1 MTIDRRIT
9 NGLAWAGVLLVVG
22 VPMADL
28 LSGQFSAPSAA
39 VVREQVAVI
48 EPVAPVPAPLS
59 QRPAAPVAKPTA
71 QLAAVAPVKPATEV
85 AVVAPVKPTAPALK
99 PSVRPAAQTADIVD
113 SFLQSG
119 KPLPS
124 YITDAN
130 APATSAQAAV
140 TAPVRTPI
148 VTTPAAEPVAVDPVQ
163 VASIPQKVAPM
174 PMPLSMRPRPVVAV
188 APDDIILPPGLVRPP
203 ANITADELADWE
215 AGPLSEFL
223 AARQR
228 QGQPAVIVEPDYDP
242 DGFFLDQGPNRRRG
256 DRVVGWQEE
265 SFSFFAE

>member
-22 VPMADL
+22 VPTADL
-28 LSGQFSAPSAA
+28 LSAQFSGPSATL
-39 VVREQVAVI
+39 VREQVAVI

-59 QRPAAPVAKPTA
+59 QRPAAPVAKPAA
-71 QLAAVAPVKPATEV
+71 QVAAVSPVKPATEV
-85 AVVAPVKPTAPALK
+85 AVVAPAKPTVPVAKPA
-99 PSVRPAAQTADIVD
+99 VRPAAQTADIVD

-124 YITDAN
+124 YITDPN
-130 APATSAQAAV
+130 APAAPAQAA
-140 TAPVRTPI
+140 VRTPI
-148 VTTPAAEPVAVDPVQ
+148 VTTPAEPVAVDPVQ
-163 VASIPQKVAPM
+163 VASIPQKVAPV
-174 PMPLSMRPRPVVAV
+174 PMPLAMRPRPVAAL
-188 APDDIILPPGLVRPP
+188 APADVILPPGLVRPP

-228 QGQPAVIVEPDYDP
+228 QGQPAAIVDPEYDP
-242 DGFFLDQGPNRRRG
+242 DGFFLDQGPNPRRR
-256 DRVVGWQEE
+256 DRVIGWQEE